1 MLLFNMI
8 SCIYDYQLIGFN
20 VLVCSIFDISL
31 YRINYYM
38 VISFCDDCVSV
49 ALYCC
54 SVIHVRAMHPWE
66 AQCKLNLPSPPPPSN
81 TRFSCLRACSTVCS
95 STPETLL
102 TFLHFT
108 INKLLSW
115 TRKFPGIMHTIGWF
129 ILNAIRVN
137 EEVLSFD
144 LNALYWWLA

>member
-1 MLLFNMI
+1 MSLHVLLFNMI

-66 AQCKLNLPSPPPPSN
+66 GQCKLNLPSPHSAQPPHPQSN
-81 TRFSCLRACSTVCS
+81 TRCLRACTVCS
-95 STPETLL
+95 STPESLL

-108 INKLLSW
+108 IIKLLSW
-115 TRKFPGIMHTIGWF
+115 TRKFPGIMHTIGVF

-137 EEVLSFD
+137 EEYTS
-144 LNALYWWLA
+144 